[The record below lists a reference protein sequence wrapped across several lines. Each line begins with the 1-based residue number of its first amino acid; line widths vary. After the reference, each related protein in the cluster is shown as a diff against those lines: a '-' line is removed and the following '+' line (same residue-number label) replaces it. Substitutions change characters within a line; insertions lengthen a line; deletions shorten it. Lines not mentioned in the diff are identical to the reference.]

1 MAELYDLK
9 SDPGETKNLIVKTE
23 LAGQV
28 TALQAELAKLML
40 ATGLDANTDKM
51 PLDDGVKSGLP
62 DAKIR

>member
-1 MAELYDLK
+1 MSELYDLK

>member
-9 SDPGETKNLIVKTE
+9 SDPGETKNLIGKTE